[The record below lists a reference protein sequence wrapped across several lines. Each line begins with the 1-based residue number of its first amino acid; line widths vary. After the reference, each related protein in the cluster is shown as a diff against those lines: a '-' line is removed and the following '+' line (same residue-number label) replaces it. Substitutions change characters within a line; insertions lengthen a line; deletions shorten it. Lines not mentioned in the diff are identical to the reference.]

1 MRTALSLVVVLGIV
15 GSLAACSTGP
25 DAAADCTPAKSGKA
39 SSSVTVTGDFG
50 KKPTVKID
58 DPLTAKKTERTV
70 VSAGDGTVARAGYDI
85 TAEFSVFN
93 GTTGEAIDATDYD
106 KKPVA
111 WTLDDKLIVGF
122 TKTLECSTAGSRVVG
137 VIAPEDGIAPA
148 NLESLGL
155 TDKDSLVIVADLLTA
170 KKPVKAEAP
179 LPKADGADQPLP
191 DGFPDIKV
199 SIADDKIG
207 TPTLTLP
214 GGDAPTELKL
224 AVLKKGDGAE
234 VGKGV
239 DVVYDTIGGDAL
251 TRSPLTLADGGRVV
265 SIVDIA
271 QPQNLIEAWGKNA
284 AYHFVFTRQN
294 TGKLDALTTLV
305 ERGLVKPVIGATLP
319 LARVGEAHEILENR
333 RSYALRGKVAIDVAG
348 DTVALPARIS

>member
-179 LPKADGADQPLP
+179 LPKADGADQLLP

-239 DVVYDTIGGDAL
+239 DVVVNYTGMNWATQEVFDSSWERGEPSTFNTAEVIPGFTQAL
-251 TRSPLTLADGGRVV
+251 EGQKVGSQVLVVIPPALGYGSAADGSTSDLADQTLVF
-265 SIVDIA
+265 IVDI
-271 QPQNLIEAWGKNA
+271 
-284 AYHFVFTRQN
+284 V
-294 TGKLDALTTLV
+294 
-305 ERGLVKPVIGATLP
+305 GLG
-319 LARVGEAHEILENR
+319 
-333 RSYALRGKVAIDVAG
+333 
-348 DTVALPARIS
+348 

>member
-1 MRTALSLVVVLGIV
+1 LRTALSLVVVLGIV

-239 DVVYDTIGGDAL
+239 DVVVNYTGMNWATQEVFDSSWERGEPSTFNTAEVIPGFTQAL
-251 TRSPLTLADGGRVV
+251 EGQKVGSQVLVVIPPALGYGSAADGSTSDLADQTLVF
-265 SIVDIA
+265 IVDI
-271 QPQNLIEAWGKNA
+271 
-284 AYHFVFTRQN
+284 V
-294 TGKLDALTTLV
+294 
-305 ERGLVKPVIGATLP
+305 GLG
-319 LARVGEAHEILENR
+319 
-333 RSYALRGKVAIDVAG
+333 
-348 DTVALPARIS
+348 

>member
-199 SIADDKIG
+199 GIADDKIG

-239 DVVYDTIGGDAL
+239 DVVVNYTGMNWATQEVFDSSWERGEPSTFNTAEVIPGFTQAL
-251 TRSPLTLADGGRVV
+251 EGQKVGSQVLVVIPPALGYGSAADGSTSDLADQTLVF
-265 SIVDIA
+265 IVDI
-271 QPQNLIEAWGKNA
+271 
-284 AYHFVFTRQN
+284 V
-294 TGKLDALTTLV
+294 
-305 ERGLVKPVIGATLP
+305 GLG
-319 LARVGEAHEILENR
+319 
-333 RSYALRGKVAIDVAG
+333 
-348 DTVALPARIS
+348 

>member
-1 MRTALSLVVVLGIV
+1 LRTALSLVVVLGIV

-122 TKTLECSTAGSRVVG
+122 TKTLKCSTAGSRVVG

-239 DVVYDTIGGDAL
+239 DVVVNYTGMNWATQEVFDSSWERGEPSTFNTAEVIPGFTQAL
-251 TRSPLTLADGGRVV
+251 EGQKVGSQVLVVIPPALGYGSAADGSTSDLADQTLVF
-265 SIVDIA
+265 IVDI
-271 QPQNLIEAWGKNA
+271 
-284 AYHFVFTRQN
+284 V
-294 TGKLDALTTLV
+294 
-305 ERGLVKPVIGATLP
+305 GLG
-319 LARVGEAHEILENR
+319 
-333 RSYALRGKVAIDVAG
+333 
-348 DTVALPARIS
+348 